1 MKEAI
6 YKSAITWKGER
17 CDVLHCDCVD
27 FSDIPAE
34 YVKKAYGVCFKNGQ
48 MLIVYHDK
56 WDVWSIPGGTK
67 EDGENIS
74 DTLAREIKEE
84 SACQLVMSQP
94 IAYQKILH
102 SDGSYYY
109 ALLYYCEVDVDGDFE
124 KDIAG
129 TITRIAWIKPEDH
142 SKYLEEK
149 PFRRAVIKSTLE
161 FIESKD
167 RYLLGNTN

>member
-1 MKEAI
+1 
-6 YKSAITWKGER
+6 
-17 CDVLHCDCVD
+17 
-27 FSDIPAE
+27 
-34 YVKKAYGVCFKNGQ
+34 
-48 MLIVYHDK
+48 
-56 WDVWSIPGGTK
+56 
-67 EDGENIS
+67 
-74 DTLAREIKEE
+74 
-84 SACQLVMSQP
+84 MSQP

-149 PFRRAVIKSTLE
+149 PFRRAVIKSALE
-161 FIESKD
+161 FIESRNK
-167 RYLLGNTN
+167 